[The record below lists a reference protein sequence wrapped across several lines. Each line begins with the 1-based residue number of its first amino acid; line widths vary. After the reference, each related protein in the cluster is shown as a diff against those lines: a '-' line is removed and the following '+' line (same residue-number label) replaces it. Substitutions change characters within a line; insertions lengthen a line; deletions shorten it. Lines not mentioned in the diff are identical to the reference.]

1 MRITWEIL
9 NQGEIERV
17 DREARRIVETTG
29 LEVFN
34 DRLRNLLKKKG
45 ARVEGERVRFPGELI
60 DEALKAAPET
70 FSLYEIGGQERAVA
84 PGEGYFSMYS
94 DGLFVSEP
102 GAEQLRPSTKQ
113 DVADFAALGQALP
126 VVDIVPNVCHARDYS
141 GSGQLLHTVEALLN
155 NTTKLVSF
163 APQNAR
169 QAEVFH
175 EMTGIASE
183 GRARPG
189 RPVWKGCVSTTSPLR
204 LDRDSGEVL
213 LFLAG
218 NRIPFITAP
227 CPMCGG
233 TSPFSL
239 IGTLVL
245 QTAENLAIIAM
256 AQMVAEGTPLIMGG
270 AAGPMDMRTGALAY
284 GAPER
289 SLLIGA
295 NNEMQRFYGLPTHSA
310 SIAVNSWLSDVQTGL
325 ERELIVFTRMLYR
338 PNFWGGAG
346 AMCSGRAVSL
356 VQALIDCHAVEM
368 TGRYLSG
375 IDTRDS
381 VWGVKSIERV
391 GPGGDFMTDPLTM
404 ELMRSGEMWYSNLT
418 NMEEDRGKP
427 MVDRAREE
435 VARILADFKSP
446 VGEKVREELRRY
458 VERAQ
463 MEGSK

>member
-9 NQGEIERV
+9 EQGEIERM
-17 DREARRIVETTG
+17 DREARRILETTG
-29 LEVFN
+29 LEVFH
-34 DRLRNLLKKKG
+34 RGLRDLLRRRG
-45 ARVEGERVRFPGELI
+45 ARVEGERVRFPGGMI
-60 DEALKAAPET
+60 DGALKAAPGT
-70 FSLYEIGGQERAVA
+70 FSLYEVSGQERAVA
-84 PGEGYFSMYS
+84 PGAGYFSVYS
-94 DGLFVSEP
+94 DGLFISEP
-102 GAEQLRPSTKQ
+102 GAERLRPSTKQ
-113 DVADFAALGQALP
+113 DVADFAALGQTLAM
-126 VVDIVPNVCHARDYS
+126 VDIVPNACHARDCPEP
-141 GSGQLLHTVEALLN
+141 GQLLHTAEALLS

-175 EMTGIASE
+175 EMVGIASE
-183 GRARPG
+183 GRANPG
-189 RPVWKGCVSTTSPLR
+189 RPAWKGCVSTTSPLR

-239 IGTLVL
+239 TGTLLL
-245 QTAENLAIIAM
+245 QTAENLALIAM
-256 AQMVAEGTPLIMGG
+256 AQAAAEGTPIVMGG

-295 NNEMQRFYGLPTHSA
+295 NNQIQRFYGLPTHSA
-310 SIAVNSWLSDVQTGL
+310 SISIHSWLSDVQTGL

-346 AMCSGRAVSL
+346 AMCSGKAVSL
-356 VQALIDCHAVEM
+356 AQALIDCHAVEM
-368 TGRYLSG
+368 TGRYLRG

-381 VWGVKSIERV
+381 VWGAESIERV

-404 ELMRSGEMWYSNLT
+404 ELMRSGEMWYSSLT

-427 MVDRAREE
+427 MVDRAQEE
-435 VARILADFKSP
+435 VRRILEDFRSP
-446 VGEKVREELRRY
+446 VKEGVRENLRRY
-458 VERAQ
+458 VERAN
-463 MEGSK
+463 